1 MVKRLT
7 ELPWDRTGPPV
18 RPPAGVGIAHVFGC
32 ALCACLALGAGAA
45 WGADCSKAAQARLDQ
60 LKVDYGDIAD
70 QRLIARRDM
79 YGRIVAYNAWFW
91 FHSCS
96 GNLVVQL
103 SRWCQVRQVYWRG
116 DCPAKE
122 DSGGNGTQ

>member
-1 MVKRLT
+1 M
-7 ELPWDRTGPPV
+7 
-18 RPPAGVGIAHVFGC
+18 FGC

-45 WGADCSKAAQARLDQ
+45 SGADCNKAVQTRLDQ

-70 QRLIARRDM
+70 QRLIPRRDM

-91 FHSCS
+91 FQSCS

-103 SRWCQVRQVYWRG
+103 DRRCQVRQAYWRG
-116 DCPAKE
+116 DGSADAPPDGAE
-122 DSGGNGTQ
+122 TQ